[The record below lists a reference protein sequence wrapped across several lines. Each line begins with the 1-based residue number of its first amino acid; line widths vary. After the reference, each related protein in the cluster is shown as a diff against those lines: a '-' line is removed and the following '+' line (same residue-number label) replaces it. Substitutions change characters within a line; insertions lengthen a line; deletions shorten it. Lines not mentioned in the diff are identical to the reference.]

1 MMIEVGASVMG
12 FRTIWTF
19 YDRIERSDNFITP
32 SGETVIKR
40 SKRGYYIEI
49 VLLECVACARIQ

>member
-19 YDRIERSDNFITP
+19 YDRIERQFYNSVGRDNL
-32 SGETVIKR
+32 IKR
-40 SKRGYYIEI
+40 EKDQKEVITLR
-49 VLLECVACARIQ
+49 